1 MVFQHI
7 YSLLLSKIGFST
19 KAFKSDPPHRY
30 LYLVYEQPGPI
41 VMLEGQQ
48 GCTEDRAMARIMDKE
63 MLAAKY
69 GLNLVAGNFLNSNG
83 VDQAAEQ
90 LLCHFTRSNMAAIAV
105 HCYQI

>member
-1 MVFQHI
+1 
-7 YSLLLSKIGFST
+7 
-19 KAFKSDPPHRY
+19 
-30 LYLVYEQPGPI
+30 
-41 VMLEGQQ
+41 
-48 GCTEDRAMARIMDKE
+48 MARIMDKE